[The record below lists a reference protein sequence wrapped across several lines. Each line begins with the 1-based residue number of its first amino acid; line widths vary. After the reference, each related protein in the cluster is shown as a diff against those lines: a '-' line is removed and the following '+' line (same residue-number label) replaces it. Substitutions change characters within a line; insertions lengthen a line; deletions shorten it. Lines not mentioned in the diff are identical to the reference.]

1 MEGSYEPPVIPKS
14 DSSKRLIY
22 NAIKNNVLFKGCGSE
37 ELKDLIDAFKP
48 DTRKQNSVVIM
59 EGDHGD
65 GFYVL
70 STGSVSVYESTEFKG
85 TLHPGMGF
93 GEIALLYSC
102 PRTATVRAREE
113 CDLWFMDRRAFRA
126 IMARHKRKR
135 LNMKLMLLEK
145 VRSRQ
150 RKGEENQTNQTIQT
164 NDHLLLA

>member
-1 MEGSYEPPVIPKS
+1 M
-14 DSSKRLIY
+14 
-22 NAIKNNVLFKGCGSE
+22 
-37 ELKDLIDAFKP
+37 
-48 DTRKQNSVVIM
+48 VIM